1 MDMDNLKHIV
11 IGFGLWSVVNYIA
24 PQLYV
29 LWCVPR
35 TIIGFLMSPFAIAMP
50 QCVALRWAI
59 AASADTI
66 KTIFVLI
73 GTWIVSSFF
82 TNNYSMSATAPEHVH
97 GATVIQ
103 GLTGATGPT
112 GLTGATG
119 PSGGPSGPTGATGI
133 QYSIRTRGATGIPG
147 LTGETG

>member
-11 IGFGLWSVVNYIA
+11 IGFGLWSLVNYIA

-82 TNNYSMSATAPEHVH
+82 TNNYSMPATAPEHVH
-97 GATVIQ
+97 
-103 GLTGATGPT
+103 
-112 GLTGATG
+112 GATG
-119 PSGGPSGPTGATGI
+119 PSGGPSGPTGATGLTGATGI
-133 QYSIRTRGATGIPG
+133 QYSIRTRGATGIQG